1 MSQWRQK
8 KGGFGHFDWQS
19 EELLPFAKVYSKVAT
34 ESHLTVAHTRIYEYF
49 LGRFFHGGERKLIA
63 RDEEYEKFRVKV
75 LVAGLVRQA
84 TLTSGKLAGDPFS

>member
-34 ESHLTVAHTRIYEYF
+34 IRIHKYF
-49 LGRFFHGGERKLIA
+49 LGRFVVQGHRVLMAG
-63 RDEEYEKFRVKV
+63 DEEYEKFRVKV